1 MDKLTPTQRRHCMAS
16 IRSKN
21 TRPEWV
27 VRRFLFSHGFRYRIH
42 AKVLSGTP
50 DITLVGL
57 RTCIFVN
64 GCFWHGH
71 GMDFG
76 KADKSK
82 MEVEELSESSNN
94 EWTDLEDSDCCK
106 IPHSNRDF
114 WVRKIMRNKERDHNT
129 ILELKSEGWHTIEI
143 WECQLKPKVRE
154 MTLQGLLRT
163 LNHIQLENQGAKF
176 RYNLDDED
184 LFSSRA
190 AEDSTP
196 T

>member
-1 MDKLTPTQRRHCMAS
+1 MDKLTPKQRHHCMAS

-27 VRRFLFSHGFRYRIH
+27 VRRFLFSNGYRYRIH

-71 GMDFG
+71 GVEVQG
-76 KADKSK
+76 LR
-82 MEVEELSESSNN
+82 MEGEEIENSE
-94 EWTDLEDSDCCK
+94 CCK
-106 IPHSNRDF
+106 IPHTNREF
-114 WVRKIMRNKERDHNT
+114 WLNKIRRNKERDHKT
-129 ILELKSEGWHTIEI
+129 ILELKEQGWHTIEI

-154 MTLQGLLRT
+154 TTLKSLLRT
-163 LNHIQLENQGAKF
+163 LNLIQLENQGAKF
-176 RYNLDDED
+176 KYNCEDE
-184 LFSSRA
+184 FSLRA
-190 AEDSTP
+190 AEED
-196 T
+196 